1 MDPVITA
8 NQVQIAAERKEV
20 MQAQIQQ
27 AAQQKIVQLAQD
39 TQNTMDELAKA
50 VTEPIKEVL
59 QLLKKITAKLNNVV
73 DMNVTWSMVTEKM
86 GDVKSQAGQIADK
99 IGDMANGALDSLD
112 QQFDNFI
119 MPEDSSIVQDVAG
132 DLLNATI
139 KAGFDAI
146 KAPVKTI
153 ENIAPVTPLSEP
165 LNAVTDAL
173 DGLCKIA
180 TTDIPDAQL
189 DAMLARKVSMDALL
203 QSEKEKLLNAKD
215 QLTDTAT
222 STMEKVKNGVADMYS
237 QAKEKAGEVKDNI
250 VASTKGIAA
259 GLEGG
264 IKQSWKNFRCPEMP
278 PGIQTTLDDFIK
290 AVMHVCANIQSVAIT
305 VLFKLV
311 EQIFDCLNQILGVLG
326 VPEIPDPLGSI
337 PKIVPDVI
345 AIFTFITNLPISLVK
360 LAKAII
366 KKKVKEMSIMMDPPA
381 SIPPMKVEPEVEAE
395 SHGCGGG
402 GGGGCGGGGSKNPPK
417 WKVTFNADGNV
428 VNEQEVEDGQAASD
442 PGPQSKF
449 SASKSGY
456 WQFKGWS
463 EDFSCVMS
471 NLTIDA
477 QFDWVDYPADQAQV
491 KAMN

>member
-1 MDPVITA
+1 MEPEVTA
-8 NQVQIAAERKEV
+8 NQAQIAAQRKEV
-20 MQAQIQQ
+20 KQAQIQQ
-27 AAQQKIVQLAQD
+27 ATQQKVVQLAQD
-39 TQNTMDELAKA
+39 TQNTLDELAKQ

-73 DMNVTWSMVTEKM
+73 DMNVTWSMVQEKM

-99 IGDMANGALDSLD
+99 IGDMADNALDQLD
-112 QQFDNFI
+112 EQFKNFI

-132 DLLNATI
+132 QLLNATI

-153 ENIAPVTPLSEP
+153 EAIAPVTPLTEP

-180 TTDIPDAQL
+180 TTDIPDKEL

-203 QSEKEKLLNAKD
+203 QSEKEKIVKAKD
-215 QLTDTAT
+215 ELTDTAK
-222 STMEKVKNGVADMYS
+222 STYEKVKNGVADMYS
-237 QAKEKAGEVKDNI
+237 QAKEKAGEVADNI
-250 VASTKGIAA
+250 EASTKGIAA

-290 AVMHVCANIQSVAIT
+290 AVMHVCANIQNVAIV

-311 EQIFDCLNQILGVLG
+311 EQVFDCLNQILGVLG

-366 KKKVKEMSIMMDPPA
+366 KKKIKEMAIMMDPPA
-381 SIPPMKVEPEVEAE
+381 SIPPLKVEPEVEAE
-395 SHGCGGG
+395 SKGCG
-402 GGGGCGGGGSKNPPK
+402 GGGGCGGGNKDEKYKVKFICDGKQIDEQEVAKDGSATDPKGGKVKWDSDDWKKVNSTLEIHGSEEKND
-417 WKVTFNADGNV
+417 TTSNV
-428 VNEQEVEDGQAASD
+428 VNGVAVAAS
-442 PGPQSKF
+442 
-449 SASKSGY
+449 
-456 WQFKGWS
+456 
-463 EDFSCVMS
+463 
-471 NLTIDA
+471 L
-477 QFDWVDYPADQAQV
+477 
-491 KAMN
+491 

>member
-1 MDPVITA
+1 MEPEVTA
-8 NQVQIAAERKEV
+8 NQAQIAAQRKEV
-20 MQAQIQQ
+20 KQAQIQQ
-27 AAQQKIVQLAQD
+27 ATQQKIVQLAQD
-39 TQNTMDELAKA
+39 TQNTLDELAKQ

-73 DMNVTWSMVTEKM
+73 DMNVTWSMVQEKM

-99 IGDMANGALDSLD
+99 IGDMADNALDQLD
-112 QQFDNFI
+112 EQFKNFI

-132 DLLNATI
+132 QLLNATI

-153 ENIAPVTPLSEP
+153 EAIAPVTPLTEP

-180 TTDIPDAQL
+180 TTDIPDKEL

-203 QSEKEKLLNAKD
+203 QSEKEKIVKAKD
-215 QLTDTAT
+215 ELTDTAKNT
-222 STMEKVKNGVADMYS
+222 YEKVKNGVADMYS
-237 QAKEKAGEVKDNI
+237 QAKEKAGEVADNI
-250 VASTKGIAA
+250 EASTKGIAA

-290 AVMHVCANIQSVAIT
+290 AVMHVCANIQNVAIV

-311 EQIFDCLNQILGVLG
+311 EQVFDCLNQILGVLG
-326 VPEIPDPLGSI
+326 VPDIPDPLGSI

-366 KKKVKEMSIMMDPPA
+366 KKKIKEMAIMMDPPA

-395 SHGCGGG
+395 SKGCG
-402 GGGGCGGGGSKNPPK
+402 GGGGCGGGNKDQK
-417 WKVTFNADGNV
+417 FKVKFILNGEQID
-428 VNEQEVEDGQAASD
+428 EQEVDKGRPAKDPKNGKVQWDSDDWKNVNSMLEIHGEEDEKAAAS
-442 PGPQSKF
+442 Q
-449 SASKSGY
+449 
-456 WQFKGWS
+456 
-463 EDFSCVMS
+463 
-471 NLTIDA
+471 TIINGIA
-477 QFDWVDYPADQAQV
+477 VTA
-491 KAMN
+491 

>member
-1 MDPVITA
+1 MEPEVTA
-8 NQVQIAAERKEV
+8 NQAQIAAQRKEV
-20 MQAQIQQ
+20 KQAQIQQ
-27 AAQQKIVQLAQD
+27 ATQQKIVQLAQD
-39 TQNTMDELAKA
+39 TQNTLDELAKQ

-73 DMNVTWSMVTEKM
+73 DMNVTWSMVQEKM

-99 IGDMANGALDSLD
+99 IGDMADNALDQLD
-112 QQFDNFI
+112 EQFKNFI

-132 DLLNATI
+132 QLLNATI

-153 ENIAPVTPLSEP
+153 EAIAPVTPLTEP

-180 TTDIPDAQL
+180 TTDIPDKEL

-203 QSEKEKLLNAKD
+203 QSEKEKIVKAKD
-215 QLTDTAT
+215 ELTDTAKNT
-222 STMEKVKNGVADMYS
+222 YEKVKNGVADMYS
-237 QAKEKAGEVKDNI
+237 QAKEKAGEVADNI
-250 VASTKGIAA
+250 EASTKGIAA

-290 AVMHVCANIQSVAIT
+290 AVMHVCANIQNVAIV

-311 EQIFDCLNQILGVLG
+311 EQVFDCLNQILGVLG
-326 VPEIPDPLGSI
+326 VPDIPDPLGSI

-366 KKKVKEMSIMMDPPA
+366 KKKIKEMAIMMDPPA

-395 SHGCGGG
+395 SKGCG
-402 GGGGCGGGGSKNPPK
+402 GGGGCGGGNKDQK
-417 WKVTFNADGNV
+417 FKVKFILNGEQID
-428 VNEQEVEDGQAASD
+428 EQEVDKGRPAKDPKNGKVQWDSDDWKNVNSMLEIHGEEDEKAAAT
-442 PGPQSKF
+442 QTII
-449 SASKSGY
+449 SGIA
-456 WQFKGWS
+456 
-463 EDFSCVMS
+463 V
-471 NLTIDA
+471 TA
-477 QFDWVDYPADQAQV
+477 
-491 KAMN
+491 